1 MLEDFRMKNIVK
13 YLIIVLCLLI
23 ICVIILLKSY
33 NTKNNENIDNTNNV
47 EKSDEFEIKADNNLT
62 GVSFNNEIMNIK
74 ECIQNYIENR
84 NLHV

>member
-1 MLEDFRMKNIVK
+1 MKNIVK

-23 ICVIILLKSY
+23 ICVIILLISY
-33 NTKNNENIDNTNNV
+33 NTKNNKNIDNMKN
-47 EKSDEFEIKADNNLT
+47 EGKRDEFVIEADNNIAEVT
-62 GVSFNNEIMNIK
+62 FNNEIMNIK

>member
-1 MLEDFRMKNIVK
+1 MKNIVK

-33 NTKNNENIDNTNNV
+33 NTKNNENIDNTNNA
-47 EKSDEFEIKADNNLT
+47 KKFEIETDNNLT
-62 GVSFNNEIMNIK
+62 EVSFNNEIMNIK

>member
-1 MLEDFRMKNIVK
+1 MKNIVK

>member
-1 MLEDFRMKNIVK
+1 MKNIVK

-33 NTKNNENIDNTNNV
+33 NTKNDESIDNTNNAN
-47 EKSDEFEIKADNNLT
+47 KSDEFEIETDNNLIE
-62 GVSFNNEIMNIK
+62 VSFNNEIMNIK
-74 ECIQNYIENR
+74 ECIQNYIGNR

>member
-1 MLEDFRMKNIVK
+1 MKNVVK

-23 ICVIILLKSY
+23 VCVIILLISY
-33 NTKNNENIDNTNNV
+33 NTKNIDNMKN
-47 EKSDEFEIKADNNLT
+47 EGKRDEFVIEADNNIAE
-62 GVSFNNEIMNIK
+62 VSFNNEIMNIK

>member
-1 MLEDFRMKNIVK
+1 MKNIVK

-33 NTKNNENIDNTNNV
+33 NTKNNENIDNTNNAK
-47 EKSDEFEIKADNNLT
+47 KSDEFEIDTDNNLT
-62 GVSFNNEIMNIK
+62 EVSFNNEIMNIK